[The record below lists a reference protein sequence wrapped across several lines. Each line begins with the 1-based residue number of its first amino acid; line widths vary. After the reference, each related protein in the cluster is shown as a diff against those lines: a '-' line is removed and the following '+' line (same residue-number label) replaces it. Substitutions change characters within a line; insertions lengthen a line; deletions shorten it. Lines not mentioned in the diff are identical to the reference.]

1 MKEKNSCRLASGRGS
16 LRRCSHRSQITASY
30 FQKPK
35 KKKQFG
41 DRMQEHR
48 EQVLLQIEQKKQGSS
63 CHLFKLKNMEAAALK
78 ICTVPT

>member
-1 MKEKNSCRLASGRGS
+1 MLPS
-16 LRRCSHRSQITASY
+16 LSNYSFLFPKT
-30 FQKPK
+30 K